1 MHTDHSIKMLA
12 EEAIEIAHAAA
23 NRWTGLHSIQVF
35 HYPPP
40 PPPHTHTHTKLSGA
54 W

>member
-1 MHTDHSIKMLA
+1 MHTDHLINLLA

-35 HYPPP
+35 L
-40 PPPHTHTHTKLSGA
+40 PPHPHTHTKLSSA